1 MRNSR
6 ILLIILASEMS
17 DNFLAAGLP
26 SIMKAALA
34 VLILVCFLVAVI
46 FLIRKRSSRRFDFF
60 EDMDGHEFEY
70 FCADLLKNHGFTEVE
85 VTKGSGDYGIDIL
98 AEKDGV
104 TYAIQCK
111 RYAAPVG
118 VKAIQEAYAG
128 RDYYDR
134 MVGAVM
140 TNQYF
145 TAPAVEAAKKLKIL
159 LWDGGYIES
168 MMEEPD

>member
-1 MRNSR
+1 MK
-6 ILLIILASEMS
+6 LSEMNADFS
-17 DNFLAAGLP
+17 MKIVIAAVAGLLLFGG
-26 SIMKAALA
+26 IVWK
-34 VLILVCFLVAVI
+34 LIF
-46 FLIRKRSSRRFDFF
+46 RKREAADPF
-60 EDMDGHEFEY
+60 EDMEGHEFEY
-70 FCADLLKNHGFTEVE
+70 FCAELLKQKGFVDVE

-98 AEKDGV
+98 AEKEGV
-104 TYAIQCK
+104 TYAVQCK

-168 MMEEPD
+168 MMEEQQSN

>member
-1 MRNSR
+1 MEVVSVFK
-6 ILLIILASEMS
+6 IVAIIIL
-17 DNFLAAGLP
+17 
-26 SIMKAALA
+26 I
-34 VLILVCFLVAVI
+34 VI
-46 FLIRKRSSRRFDFF
+46 FAAITVWFFLRRRRYTDAF
-60 EDMDGHEFEY
+60 EDMDGYEFEY
-70 FCADLLKNHGFTEVE
+70 FCADLLEQRGFVEVE
-85 VTKGSGDYGIDIL
+85 VTRGSGDYGIDIL

-104 TYAIQCK
+104 TYAVQCK
-111 RYAAPVG
+111 RYTAPVG

-159 LWDGGYIES
+159 LWDGGYVES
-168 MMEEPD
+168 MMEEG

>member
-1 MRNSR
+1 MNITFSTE
-6 ILLIILASEMS
+6 LIAAMVIAL
-17 DNFLAAGLP
+17 FLACMA
-26 SIMKAALA
+26 IWA
-34 VLILVCFLVAVI
+34 IL
-46 FLIRKRSSRRFDFF
+46 RKGRRKSDAF
-60 EDMDGHEFEY
+60 EDMEGHEFEF
-70 FCADLLKNHGFTEVE
+70 FCADLLRSKGFIDVE

-111 RYAAPVG
+111 RYNTPVG

-145 TAPAVEAAKKLKIL
+145 TSPAVEAAGKLKIL
-159 LWDGGYIES
+159 LWDGGYIEE
-168 MMEEPD
+168 MIAEGK

>member
-1 MRNSR
+1 MEVVSVFK
-6 ILLIILASEMS
+6 IVAIIIL
-17 DNFLAAGLP
+17 
-26 SIMKAALA
+26 I
-34 VLILVCFLVAVI
+34 VI
-46 FLIRKRSSRRFDFF
+46 FAAITVWFFLRRRRYTDAF
-60 EDMDGHEFEY
+60 EDMDGHAFEY
-70 FCADLLKNHGFTEVE
+70 FCADLLEQRGFVEVE
-85 VTKGSGDYGIDIL
+85 VTRGSGDYGIDIL

-104 TYAIQCK
+104 TYAVQCK
-111 RYAAPVG
+111 RYTAPVG

-159 LWDGGYIES
+159 LWDGGYLES
-168 MMEEPD
+168 MMEEG

>member
-1 MRNSR
+1 MSFEVQ
-6 ILLIILASEMS
+6 II
-17 DNFLAAGLP
+17 
-26 SIMKAALA
+26 IVIA
-34 VLILVCFLVAVI
+34 VFILILLVAVL
-46 FLIRKRSSRRFDFF
+46 FLHKAKKRYPADIDLMEGRDF
-60 EDMDGHEFEY
+60 ER
-70 FCADLLKNHGFTEVE
+70 FCAELLRRRGFLEVE

-111 RYAAPVG
+111 CYATPVG
-118 VKAIQEAYAG
+118 VSAIQEAYAG

-145 TAPAVEAAKKLKIL
+145 TSPAVDAAKKLKIL
-159 LWDGGYIES
+159 LWDRGYLER
-168 MMEEPD
+168 MMEEEA